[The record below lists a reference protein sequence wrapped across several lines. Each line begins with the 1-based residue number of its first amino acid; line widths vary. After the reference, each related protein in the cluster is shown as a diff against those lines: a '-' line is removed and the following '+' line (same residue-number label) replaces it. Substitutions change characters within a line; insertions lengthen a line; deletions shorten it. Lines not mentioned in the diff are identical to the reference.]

1 MLNPP
6 SGVTAANYWAAIKAG
21 KPTHVRITF
30 LGQDIVLTD
39 EDIDV
44 STGITISDVLNSDTD
59 LVFGK
64 AVCKQVSMQILN
76 SSNLTGLVW
85 TGEFTLEFGVE
96 MGTPGVTQWVTVGTF
111 AGDKPKNVTTAQTI
125 AFDAY
130 DRMKKFDILADDFVK
145 GITYPATLSTIY
157 SNLCSFVGVSKV
169 GGNELANIMS
179 RSFAS
184 APAEMEG
191 YTCRDLLAWIAEAAG
206 CYAKINAAGNCQMVW
221 FTDNTSH
228 TVSADEEF
236 SVETGDVYAGLT
248 WDEADTYT
256 WDEIGAMTW
265 NDVCGYEE
273 AYSIDQIQVKQL
285 DNDLDINY
293 PYPYGGN
300 VYMIVDNPFL
310 QIGSAAQITSYIKPI
325 YDRLVAF
332 GGYLPVGISCI
343 GSWCVEAGDMITISV
358 QGNSITFPIFVKT
371 MRWNGAIVDEYETTG
386 QKDRAV
392 YTSDKNKQKVLTN
405 KEIKLYVDGNFY
417 GVISGIEI
425 IEDGVKI
432 SGGKFIQIRSGG
444 SFTVESGN
452 FTIDQ
457 NGSVTIKTNLALG
470 GSGNSGGTLT
480 IYDANGNQ
488 IGKWDK
494 DGISALSGTFSG
506 QLSSPTGNL
515 GGFTI
520 NGNKLEAGVLKLD
533 ADNKEVV
540 AGNWYFGQAGLSF
553 NNPSEPLSLPFVL
566 NNFNVGLETGKVGMY
581 IRQQYWDSNYVN
593 QLFFALPE
601 PVSGSTEHYV
611 WMIQASK
618 TSSSK
623 TFILYADVPSGVDSG
638 IGAPTAH
645 ITHIYADNVHYGTL
659 SQFSSREV
667 KHDVKP
673 LKPMGEKIDKL
684 APVTFVYDDD
694 DTGTERMGLIYEET
708 VKVMPEICLK
718 DSHDNKAINYVE
730 LIPALLKEI
739 QDLRRRVKE
748 LEGRI

>member
-6 SGVTAANYWAAIKAG
+6 SGVTATNYWAAIKAG

-96 MGTPGVTQWVTVGTF
+96 MGTPAVTQWVTVGTF

-169 GGNELANIMS
+169 AGNELANIMS

-273 AYSIDQIQVKQL
+273 AYSIDQVQVKQL

-325 YDRLVAF
+325 YDRLAAF

-417 GVISGIEI
+417 GVKSGIDIKE
-425 IEDGVKI
+425 EGVEI
-432 SGGKFIQIRSGG
+432 SGGKYVKIKSGG
-444 SFTVESGN
+444 SFVVDSGN
-452 FTIDQ
+452 FEIDAEG
-457 NGSVTIKTNLALG
+457 NATFG
-470 GSGNSGGTLT
+470 GELTSPSGD
-480 IYDANGNQ
+480 I
-488 IGKWDK
+488 
-494 DGISALSGTFSG
+494 
-506 QLSSPTGNL
+506 

-520 NGNKLEAGVLKLD
+520 NGDKLESGVFTID
-533 ADNKEVV
+533 AASKEIK

-718 DSHDNKAINYVE
+718 DSYDNKAINYVE

>member
-6 SGVTAANYWAAIKAG
+6 SGVTATNYWAAIKAG

-96 MGTPGVTQWVTVGTF
+96 MGTPAVTQWVTVGTF

-169 GGNELANIMS
+169 AGNELANIMS

-310 QIGSAAQITSYIKPI
+310 AVGSGSDITNYVKPI
-325 YDRLVAF
+325 YDRLVEF
-332 GGYLPVGISCI
+332 GGYLPVSMNCI
-343 GSWCVEAGDMITISV
+343 GNWCVEAGDLITISV
-358 QGNSITFPIFVKT
+358 QDNSISFPIFVKT
-371 MRWNGAIVDEYETTG
+371 MRWNGAVVDEYEATG

-392 YTSDKNKQKVLTN
+392 YTSEKNKQKVLTN

-417 GVISGIEI
+417 GIKSGIEI
-425 IEDGVKI
+425 KEEGVEI
-432 SGGKFIQIRSGG
+432 SGGKYVKIKSGG
-444 SFTVESGN
+444 SFVVDSGN
-452 FTIDQ
+452 FEIDAEG
-457 NGSVTIKTNLALG
+457 NATFG
-470 GSGNSGGTLT
+470 GELTSPSGD
-480 IYDANGNQ
+480 I
-488 IGKWDK
+488 
-494 DGISALSGTFSG
+494 
-506 QLSSPTGNL
+506 

-520 NGNKLEAGVLKLD
+520 NGDKLESGVFTID
-533 ADNKEVV
+533 AANKEIK

-553 NNPSEPLSLPFVL
+553 NNPDEPLSLPFVL
-566 NNFNVGLETGKVGMY
+566 NNYNVGLEAGKVGMY
-581 IRQQYWDSNYVN
+581 IREQYWDSNYVN
-593 QLFFALPE
+593 QLFFAIPE
-601 PVSGSTEHYV
+601 PISGSSEHYTL
-611 WMIQASK
+611 MLQASK

-623 TFILYADVPSGVDSG
+623 TFLIYMDVPNGVATS
-638 IGAPTAH
+638 IGAPTSH
-645 ITHIYADNVHYGTL
+645 ISHIYVDEVHYGTL

-667 KHDVKP
+667 KHNIKP
-673 LKPMGEKIDKL
+673 LQPMGETIDKL
-684 APVTFVYDDD
+684 IPVSFVYDDD
-694 DTGTERMGLIYEET
+694 DTGKERMGMIYEDT
-708 VKVMPEICLK
+708 VGVMPEICMK
-718 DSHDNKAINYVE
+718 DTEDNKAINYVE
-730 LIPALLKEI
+730 LIPVLLKEI
-739 QDLRRRVKE
+739 QDLRERVKK
-748 LEGRI
+748 LEGGN